1 MVVLIEEKRGP
12 MRGRT
17 ILLMS
22 LMLIVASCA
31 RQAAPVSP
39 PVQQPAPLKN
49 PRVERITT
57 AVPFPRGLQLVDGD
71 LYVLARGR
79 VRESGG
85 VSGDIDDKA
94 GTIYRVDPDIA
105 EPISSYE
112 ISPKVRGNGEVFAA
126 PTSPPFKLFDRTA
139 SPPTRDRETDRPYC
153 SLRYDDATKSFYVCA
168 FSGIDKAEGS
178 GSNFSKNTAD
188 AVFRFDTRTSRWYE
202 VERHSLEAGGN
213 YPHHD
218 PAAAKP
224 PHGRLNGPDN
234 CLVVGRWLYC
244 VAKDNSLLARYDLAE
259 IAKNPDAGPP
269 PSHWVLND
277 KINLKGRA
285 GVTSLQG
292 HSMLACRDGYLYIG
306 YRTSSAIVRIP
317 LDADGLPRQPIVG
330 ELLAQFDPYDPAT
343 RKSANL
349 TDMVF
354 GPDGSLYVVS
364 AQPARIY
371 RFMPDPQNV
380 FDARTAKS
388 PAWADMAQLT
398 GNAKMKSENVLVDDR
413 GRLYVTSGDAYDFQ
427 NGAGGVVYRVTP
439 K

>member
-1 MVVLIEEKRGP
+1 MTR
-12 MRGRT
+12 
-17 ILLMS
+17 S
-22 LMLIVASCA
+22 LMISLTAAAMLFAGSCA
-31 RQAAPVSP
+31 RDAARP
-39 PVQQPAPLKN
+39 PQPRAVAQPAPLQS
-49 PRVERITT
+49 PLVERIST
-57 AVPFPRGLQLVDGD
+57 AVPFPRGLQLVDGE

-94 GTIYRVDPDIA
+94 GTIYRVDPEVA
-105 EPISSYE
+105 EPIAHYP
-112 ISPKVRGNGEVFAA
+112 ISEQIRGNGEVFAE

-139 SPPTRDRETDRPYC
+139 NPPTRDRETDRPYC

-168 FSGIDKAEGS
+168 FSGIDKAEGTA
-178 GSNFSKNTAD
+178 SNFSKNTAD
-188 AVFRFDTRTSRWYE
+188 AVFRFDTRTNRWYE

-218 PAAAKP
+218 PAARKP

-234 CLVVGRWLYC
+234 CVVVGRWLYC
-244 VAKDNSLLARYDLAE
+244 VAKDNSLLARYDLSE
-259 IAKNPDAGPP
+259 IAKDPGAGPP
-269 PSHWVLND
+269 QSHWVLDD

-285 GVTSLQG
+285 GVHSLQG
-292 HSMLACRDGYLYIG
+292 HSMLAYNGDGYLYIG
-306 YRTSSAIVRIP
+306 YRTSSAILRIP
-317 LDADGLPRQPIVG
+317 LDREGLPVQPIVG

-364 AQPARIY
+364 AQPSRIY
-371 RFMPDPQNV
+371 RFLPDPHHV
-380 FDARTAKS
+380 FDGRTGKS
-388 PAWADMAQLT
+388 PAWADMAALT
-398 GNAKMKSENVLVDDR
+398 RNPKMKSENVLVDPK

-439 K
+439 R